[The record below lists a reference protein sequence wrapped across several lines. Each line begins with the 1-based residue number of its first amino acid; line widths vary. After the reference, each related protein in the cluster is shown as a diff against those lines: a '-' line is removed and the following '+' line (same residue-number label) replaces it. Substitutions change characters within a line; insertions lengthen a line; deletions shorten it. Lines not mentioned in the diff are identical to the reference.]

1 MILRCERRL
10 ERTSRNDRRREL
22 SDFTSRTRR
31 RLPSQLSSRARVS
44 PRRSSRVAMRAAAPG
59 ALAPGATPSLRARAR
74 PRRPSVP
81 RPAPAPAPAPPRSS
95 GDGVEGVPAED
106 RVVVRFWHLWGGGAD
121 GCRAYVV
128 GAERGSVYRDPARM
142 ESRVRALAR
151 VFDERTGLDVPAC
164 LTRAPPLMT
173 MDAADVCRAMMALK
187 RVAPE
192 IDGVGVSRAPALLL
206 RAEDQL
212 RAARRAMV
220 SEAGEAEVRA
230 VLAARPEELLR
241 RVDALVGADA
251 RTTKTRAGGEG
262 DASPSRGGVVA

>member
-1 MILRCERRL
+1 
-10 ERTSRNDRRREL
+10 
-22 SDFTSRTRR
+22 
-31 RLPSQLSSRARVS
+31 
-44 PRRSSRVAMRAAAPG
+44 MRAAAPG
-59 ALAPGATPSLRARAR
+59 ALAPGAPPSLRARAR
-74 PRRPSVP
+74 PRRPSAP

-262 DASPSRGGVVA
+262 DASSPSRGGGGTKEDAPSERASAASEAPGVMLGGDARG

>member
-1 MILRCERRL
+1 
-10 ERTSRNDRRREL
+10 
-22 SDFTSRTRR
+22 
-31 RLPSQLSSRARVS
+31 
-44 PRRSSRVAMRAAAPG
+44 
-59 ALAPGATPSLRARAR
+59 
-74 PRRPSVP
+74 
-81 RPAPAPAPAPPRSS
+81 
-95 GDGVEGVPAED
+95 
-106 RVVVRFWHLWGGGAD
+106 
-121 GCRAYVV
+121 
-128 GAERGSVYRDPARM
+128 M

-206 RAEDQL
+206 RAENEL

-241 RVDALVGADA
+241 RVDALVADA
-251 RTTKTRAGGEG
+251 RTTKTSARGEG
-262 DASPSRGGVVA
+262 DASPSRGGETKEDAPSERASAASEAPGVMLGGDAVVSS